1 MMRLRVLLAGFDLY
15 ATVGGGQTFYRS
27 IIDKNPEIDFY
38 YLRQSEP
45 HDVARP
51 ANAHALPYL
60 TRYFE
65 SDWAGY
71 CDVSPPR
78 WSMRSLLL
86 AGNIAWSVRG
96 REFDVVDMP
105 DYEQLGYSL
114 RPALELH
121 GVKVGKLALS
131 MHGTIS
137 TSVGLNWGSDGTRN
151 PALVLQEEMQYR
163 AVDIRYGLSESYL
176 DEWRARFDLKSH
188 CLSPLR
194 FLDLPTPTRS
204 HGPRRPPDLLFV
216 GRTEKCKGPDVFAE
230 MCWWLPR
237 AAYGAA
243 RIVGPPSLD
252 QNGKSSEKY
261 LRELIQRRFGSDEIA
276 LQPAATRAELNEQF
290 ASRSVVLLPSRYDTF
305 NLVAVESLFAGC
317 PTAIGSAAGVCR
329 FLDEMFPGVPYLRIE
344 LDRPLACLPELEALL
359 ADYDGYRDRLVDSL
373 LATKPEAAGPNLA
386 EIYAA
391 QPDFDQGV
399 RAEAE
404 GWNRSLMAHRSA
416 ETYFQTVCSRAV
428 TAVKAHTT
436 PEFRR
441 AARSLHP
448 RRVAGRIKRAV
459 SDRLRNGP
467 LYYRARA
474 KALQLQ
480 ARQFAARYR
489 AIGWML
495 ESTERQIEH
504 KLQETAQLISDL
516 RIDRVRLWREMARLE
531 GLRGNELLSATYRLR
546 AMRLAGRD
554 QFHDLPAVVRVL
566 NEKGYAQEATVAQA
580 MYSGDPAS
588 EAHCQELLHGAQAN
602 HRTNAPRELES
613 VDDRRQRSAFRASV
627 IVSLYDAADKLPL
640 FLETLSLQTLIR
652 AGQADVVLVDSGSPG
667 DEYRVFREWADR
679 THIQAVYARSAQRES
694 IQAAW
699 NRGIALARGDY
710 LSFLGVDEAILPR
723 TLELLAA
730 ELDADPALDWVQGS
744 SLVTNVDRRGDWVND
759 IMTYDRSGYE
769 QPLAYLETCYLSYV
783 GGLYRRRIHERLGY
797 YDASFGGA
805 GDTEFK
811 NRVLP
816 FINSRVVP
824 HTLGIFWN
832 YPSGQTTCG
841 PRAEIEDLRAWYL
854 HRTAAGVRYA
864 FQHSDPRVA
873 EGLLY
878 SALQYRKSYCR
889 HWSTDVEYARH
900 LAEFLRAEHPD
911 AAAIGLFD
919 GVCKLL
925 ETYRLIDWLPRI
937 SPRTLSGSLSEA
949 GRVAGEIAEQHRQL
963 SCERIQPIYGVFNDN
978 RHEQHNAVWRAAA

>member
-15 ATVGGGQTFYRS
+15 ASVGGGQTFYRS
-27 IIDKNPEIDFY
+27 IIEKNSEIDFY

-45 HDVARP
+45 HDVPRP
-51 ANAHALPYL
+51 ANAHPVPYQ
-60 TRYFE
+60 TQYFE

-71 CDVSPPR
+71 CDVLPPR
-78 WSMRSLLL
+78 WSMRSILL
-86 AGNIAWSVRG
+86 ASNIAWSVRG

-114 RPALELH
+114 RPAFDRH

-137 TSVGLNWGSDGTRN
+137 TSISLNWGSDGTLN

-176 DEWRARFDLKSH
+176 DEWRARFDFENH

-194 FLDLPTPTRS
+194 FLDFATPTCT
-204 HGPRRPPDLLFV
+204 HGQRRPPDLLFV
-216 GRTEKCKGPDVFAE
+216 GRTEKCKGPDLFAE
-230 MCWWLPR
+230 ICWWLPR
-237 AAYGAA
+237 DAYGAA
-243 RIVGPPSLD
+243 RIVGPSSHDPS
-252 QNGKSSEKY
+252 GKSSENY
-261 LRELIQRRFGSDEIA
+261 LRDLIQRRSGEIE
-276 LQPAATRAELNEQF
+276 LQPPATRAELSEHF
-290 ASRSVVLLPSRYDTF
+290 ASRSVALLPSRYDTF

-329 FLDEMFPGVPYLRIE
+329 FLDETFPGVPYLRINM
-344 LDRPLACLPELEALL
+344 DRPLACLPELEALL
-359 ADYDGYRDRLVDSL
+359 ADYDGYRHRLVDSL
-373 LATKPEAAGPNLA
+373 LAAKPDVAGPSLA

-391 QPDFDQGV
+391 PPAFDHGV
-399 RAEAE
+399 RAEAD
-404 GWNRSLMAHRSA
+404 GWHRLLMAHRSA
-416 ETYFQTVCSRAV
+416 ETYYGKLRSRAV
-428 TAVKAHTT
+428 TAMKAHTT

-441 AARSLHP
+441 AVKSLHP
-448 RRVAGRIKRAV
+448 RRVAGRIKRV
-459 SDRLRNGP
+459 VKDRLRNGP
-467 LYYRARA
+467 LYYRVGA
-474 KALQLQ
+474 KAMQLQ

-495 ESTERQIEH
+495 ESTDRQIEQ
-504 KLQETAQLISDL
+504 KLQETAQLVSDL
-516 RIDRVRLWREMARLE
+516 RIDRIRLWREMARLE
-531 GLRGNELLSATYRLR
+531 GLRGNDLVSATYRLR

-554 QFHDLPAVVRVL
+554 QFHDLPEVGRVL
-566 NEKGYAQEATVAQA
+566 TDHGYAQEAEAAQA
-580 MYSGDPAS
+580 MYSGNAED
-588 EAHCQELLHGAQAN
+588 EARCQELLNRAQAN
-602 HRTNAPRELES
+602 HRTNAPREFER
-613 VDDRRQRSAFRASV
+613 VDDRRHQSSFRASV
-627 IVSLYDAADKLPL
+627 IVSLYNAADKLPL
-640 FLETLSLQTLIR
+640 FLETLGLQTLVR
-652 AGQADVVLVDSGSPG
+652 AGQADVVLIDSGSPG
-667 DEYRVFREWADR
+667 DEYRVFREWVER
-679 THIQAVYARSAQRES
+679 TRISAVYARSAQRES

-699 NRGIALARGDY
+699 NRGIALARGEY
-710 LSFLGVDEAILPR
+710 LSFLGVDEAILPH
-723 TLELLAA
+723 TLALLAA
-730 ELDADPALDWVQGS
+730 ELDADPALDWVEGS
-744 SLVTNVDRRGDWVND
+744 SLVTNVNRRGDWVND

-783 GGLYRRRIHERLGY
+783 GGLYRRRIHDRLGY

-811 NRVLP
+811 NRILP
-816 FINSRVVP
+816 FIKSRVVP
-824 HTLGIFWN
+824 QTLGVFWN

-854 HRTAAGVRYA
+854 HRTPAGVRYA
-864 FQHSDPRVA
+864 LQHSDARVA

-911 AAAIGLFD
+911 ASAIGLFE
-919 GVCKLL
+919 GVYKLL
-925 ETYRLIDWLPRI
+925 ETYRLLDWLPRI
-937 SPRTLSGSLSEA
+937 SPRMLSGSLDRA

-963 SCERIQPIYGVFNDN
+963 SGERIRPIYGVFNDN